1 MDQTLSYLT
10 AVLAL
15 GITAQLLAWRLGLP
29 SILFL
34 LAFGFAAGELWMRPD
49 QIIAESLLFPV
60 VSLSVAIILFE
71 GGLSLKLKELKEAGT
86 PVLRLCTWGVVVSW
100 LLTTLIGRFIL
111 GFEWGI
117 ASLLGAILVVTGPT
131 VIAPLLRVIQPS
143 PRVASIVKWEG
154 IVIDPIGAT
163 FALLVFEVVSAV
175 SLKVAALDVVLTL
188 GKTIA
193 VGVIFGYVAGWVV
206 TRLLE
211 RYAIPDYLH
220 SVFLLVVVAVLF
232 TASDALQHEAG
243 LLTVTI
249 FGIYLANQD
258 RARVRH
264 IIEFKENL
272 RVLLIS
278 TLFIVLS
285 GRVSWEQIAELGWR
299 APVFTLGLI
308 LLVRPVSVFLS
319 MWNTRLPTNEKILL
333 SALAPRGIVAA
344 AVTSVFALKLLK
356 TADEAD
362 PSAALFV
369 QQANQLVPVVFTV
382 IVGTVAIYGVLA
394 KPIARRLKLASRNRV
409 GILFAGASAW
419 VRQLAKTL
427 QEEGVNV
434 LLVDTNQENVK
445 QARLAGLNATRGNIV
460 SESVVEELNLAGIGR
475 LLAVTPNDE
484 SNSLAAHEFSHRFGR
499 RNIFQLSTED
509 KPDKL
514 ERDHMSQDFQARY
527 PFEGMPSF
535 AHIETL
541 HERGFVFK
549 KTRVSEQFGEAE
561 FRRLY
566 GEEAVVMFM
575 IETDGE
581 SLHFITPNRP
591 CEWKEGQKVLALVP
605 PVETAA
611 AD

>member
-49 QIIAESLLFPV
+49 QIIPESLLFPI

-86 PVLRLCTWGVVVSW
+86 PVLRLCTWGVVISW
-100 LLTTLIGRFIL
+100 ILTTLIARFIL

-143 PRVASIVKWEG
+143 PRVASVVKWEG

-175 SLKVAALDVVLTL
+175 SLKVAAVDVALTL

-193 VGVIFGYVAGWVV
+193 VGVIFGYVAGLVV

-249 FGIYLANQD
+249 FGVYLANQD

-285 GRVSWEQIAELGWR
+285 GRVSWAQISELGWR

-308 LLVRPVSVFLS
+308 LLVRPVCVFLS
-319 MWNTRLPTNEKILL
+319 MWKTRLPTNEKILL

-344 AVTSVFALKLLK
+344 AVTTVFALKLLK

-362 PSAALFV
+362 PSAAVFV

-382 IVGTVAIYGVLA
+382 IVGTVAIYGLFA

-409 GILFAGASAW
+409 GILFAGASSW

-427 QEEGVNV
+427 HEEGVSV

-535 AHIETL
+535 AYLETL

-549 KTRVSEQFGEAE
+549 KTRVSDQFNESE
-561 FRRLY
+561 FRKLY

-575 IETDGE
+575 IEADGE

-591 CEWKEGQKVLALVP
+591 CEWNEGQKILALVP

-611 AD
+611 TD

>member
-1 MDQTLSYLT
+1 MEQTLSYLT

-86 PVLRLCTWGVVVSW
+86 PVLRLCTWGVVVAW
-100 LLTTLIGRFIL
+100 LLTTMIGRFVL

-175 SLKVAALDVVLTL
+175 SLKVAALDVALTL

-193 VGVIFGYVAGWVV
+193 VGVVFGYVAGWVV

-249 FGIYLANQD
+249 FGVYLANQD

-285 GRVSWEQIAELGWR
+285 GRVSWEQISELGWR

-308 LLVRPVSVFLS
+308 LLVRPISVFLS
-319 MWNTRLPTNEKILL
+319 MWKTRLPTNEKILL

-356 TADEAD
+356 TTDEAGVY
-362 PSAALFV
+362 PAAPTC
-369 QQANQLVPVVFTV
+369 A
-382 IVGTVAIYGVLA
+382 
-394 KPIARRLKLASRNRV
+394 
-409 GILFAGASAW
+409 
-419 VRQLAKTL
+419 
-427 QEEGVNV
+427 
-434 LLVDTNQENVK
+434 
-445 QARLAGLNATRGNIV
+445 
-460 SESVVEELNLAGIGR
+460 
-475 LLAVTPNDE
+475 
-484 SNSLAAHEFSHRFGR
+484 
-499 RNIFQLSTED
+499 
-509 KPDKL
+509 
-514 ERDHMSQDFQARY
+514 
-527 PFEGMPSF
+527 
-535 AHIETL
+535 
-541 HERGFVFK
+541 
-549 KTRVSEQFGEAE
+549 
-561 FRRLY
+561 
-566 GEEAVVMFM
+566 
-575 IETDGE
+575 
-581 SLHFITPNRP
+581 
-591 CEWKEGQKVLALVP
+591 
-605 PVETAA
+605 
-611 AD
+611 